1 MEDRNK
7 LNIPHPSLP
16 LSHLAFA
23 DVILVCIPSAS
34 LYVFPIRHV
43 TQDFPL

>member
-1 MEDRNK
+1 MEDGNK

-16 LSHLAFA
+16 LSHLTFT

-34 LYVFPIRHV
+34 LYVFLIHHV
-43 TQDFPL
+43 SLDFPL